1 MFLPAIFLPILI
13 DMDSRDYHNFKD
25 FAEIADCWLND
36 ETINQMLEE
45 MEPKK
50 FDVEEYLNSNYDY

>member
-1 MFLPAIFLPILI
+1 MNQMFEDLVEIFEE
-13 DMDSRDYHNFKD
+13 M
-25 FAEIADCWLND
+25 ND
-36 ETINQMLEE
+36 ETINQMLDE

>member
-1 MFLPAIFLPILI
+1 MNQMFEDLSEL
-13 DMDSRDYHNFKD
+13 Y
-25 FAEIADCWLND
+25 EGLND
-36 ETINQMLEE
+36 ETIDQMLDE

>member
-1 MFLPAIFLPILI
+1 MNQMFEDLVEIFEE
-13 DMDSRDYHNFKD
+13 M
-25 FAEIADCWLND
+25 ND